1 MKARGV
7 AVFFVLLGALWA
19 VSAQAA
25 ELKIGAVSIGKILNE
40 APQAEQANKRLQQE
54 FAPREKGLVDA
65 QKSLRGL
72 EERLAKDGA
81 VMSDSQRRSLERD
94 VRAQARELQRA
105 TEEFREDVNLR
116 RNEELSKFQQE
127 VVEVINT
134 LAKEENFDLILSEGS
149 VLYAGE
155 RVDITQKILNKLSR

>member
-1 MKARGV
+1 MRVPFIILLFLGV
-7 AVFFVLLGALWA
+7 MGAA
-19 VSAQAA
+19 PGQSA

-40 APQAEQANKRLQQE
+40 APQAEQANKRLQEE

-65 QKSLRGL
+65 QKSLRDL
-72 EERLAKDGA
+72 EQKLTRDGA

-94 VRAQARELQRA
+94 VRAEARELQRA

-127 VVEVINT
+127 VVEVING
-134 LAKEENFDLILSEGS
+134 LAEEEGFDLILNEGS
-149 VLYAGE
+149 VIYAGE
-155 RVDITQKILNKLSR
+155 RVDITEKVLSKLAP